1 MPRPRLATS
10 ALALAGA
17 ILVLLSAAAPSFAAS
32 PPSGVTGISLDGR
45 VELAWQPAAGA
56 SAYAV
61 YRGTSATTINTK
73 VSPAGG
79 VLGTTFA
86 DTTVANGGTY
96 FYAVRSIQSGVES
109 TSSLAARTTPAA
121 RSCTTGN
128 VVVQENCYPGNNAWP
143 ASNVA
148 SPPTGI
154 AGYATAQSI
163 NKGGSVGLKITTA
176 AGALFNIDVY
186 RMGNYGGNGARLIS
200 SMQGLTGTAQPA
212 CSNDGNTGL
221 YDCSNWSTTTT
232 LSTTSAWPSGM
243 YLLKLQRQDN
253 GSNSHILLSIRDD
266 ARHPDVLFGSAFST
280 FEAYNNYG
288 GRSLYDFNSSGANT
302 VGGSPRAVKVSFDRP
317 FNQILAR
324 QHDWYTEV
332 EQPFVAWLERQG
344 YDIGYI
350 AGTDLERNPG
360 LAANAKAYITPAH
373 DEYISSAM
381 RNALKSARDAGTGLF
396 FTGANAMYWRVRFE
410 NSPQSGAQDRVLV
423 AYKTTEA
430 GIADPVSPTTTW
442 RDPAG
447 ANDPENGLI
456 GQQYVGQEV
465 NASYPL
471 KVTGDQGA
479 DRLWRYSGLD
489 QLSPTDSE
497 AIGSDILG
505 WEWDA
510 KTDNGKTPAGVKVLA
525 GSPVTGDILQDSG
538 RVYARG
544 SAVSNVT
551 KYKAA
556 SGALVVS
563 TGTNQ
568 WWRGLGANIFAQ
580 GAPINEIQQFTTNA
594 LVDMGATPA
603 TPGTGVKLDTP
614 PGSIPVPANVNAT
627 AGSTDSVTLT
637 WNSVAG
643 ATGYSV
649 YRLRLPREG
658 GYPLGA
664 RANGGA
670 VTGTSFTDTGLVSGT
685 AYYYV
690 VTATVG
696 GVESAPSAE
705 ATVTTPSTSLTPR
718 RINVGGPALT
728 TSTGAAWTADANFT
742 GGTTNSISQAITGTN
757 DPSLYQDE
765 RWGDFSYAVPVANG
779 TYDVRLHFAEL
790 YFGVSAPGG
799 AGKRV
804 FGMDVTD
811 TAQNPDLS
819 GIDIYAAVGAKAAYV
834 RTIPNVTVTDGTLN
848 LRTVRGAADDPEVTG
863 IEIVPSAPLGPP
875 TINARTPA
883 DGATAVST
891 SVRPTVTFSRAMD
904 ASTLT
909 SANLALERV
918 SDGAPVATTI
928 TYDPATFVATIK
940 PTSALNFSTA
950 YRVRATT
957 SIKAADGTALPSA
970 VTTGFT
976 TADPPPPDTQA
987 PTVSLTAPAAGSG
1000 YKGTIRLSA
1009 NASDNQGV
1017 AGVQFKLN
1025 GVNQGDEDLD
1035 APYQLDWNS
1044 FASPDGTYVVTA
1056 VARDTSGNTTTS
1068 APVTIN
1074 VDNPAVDPTGLV
1086 GAWGFEE
1093 ASGTGVTDSS
1103 GAGNAG
1109 TINGATRSTAG
1120 RFGSALSFDGVN
1132 DIVTV
1137 PDANSLDL
1145 ATGMT
1150 LEAWVKPSALGTGWH
1165 AAVFKEQTAGLAY
1178 SLYANGNTSRPS
1190 VHVNPG
1196 TETDTRGTAQLA
1208 LNTWSHLTG
1217 TYDGTTLRL
1226 YVNGTLVSSKAVSG
1240 PLVSSSGA
1248 LRIGGDTIWSDEY
1261 FAGLIDEVRVY
1272 SRPLSAAE
1280 ITADMNSA
1288 VIPAV
1293 VDTQAPT
1300 APGALTVTG
1309 GIGSAALSWGAA
1321 TDNIGV
1327 AGYDVHRSAT
1337 PGFTPSAA
1345 NLVAQ
1350 PTGTSYT
1357 DTGLAAGTWYYRVRA
1372 RDAAGNV
1379 GPATA
1384 EASATATT
1392 DSTAPTVSITAPLA
1406 GATVVGTTNVT
1417 ANASDNVAVAGVTF
1431 KVDGATIGS
1440 EDTTAPYSVAW
1451 DTLAGING
1459 AHTLT
1464 AVARDGSGNT
1474 KTSTSVAVTVN
1485 NPPVDQTGLVA
1496 AYGFEEGGGATVG
1509 DTSSSANN
1517 GTINGAAWVTTGR
1530 FGNALS
1536 FDGVNDRI
1544 AIPDSSSLDLTTA
1557 MTLEAWVRP
1566 SVASDWRT
1574 AVMKEKTGGLVYGM
1588 YASGFSNH
1596 PSGHVNPGTENYA
1609 VGPTTLPTGTWS
1621 HLATTWDGTT
1631 IRLYVNG
1638 TEVAS
1643 APQTG
1648 TLPASTGALSIGG
1661 NSIWGEYFNGT
1672 IDEVRVY
1679 RRALTAGEINT
1690 DMGKSVGDA
1699 APPASAS
1706 QIGTFS
1712 APIDWPVVPVH
1723 IASLN
1728 NGKIAV
1734 WDGFDAAL
1742 NSERVWDP
1750 TTGVFDPVPSGRNL
1764 FCSGHV
1770 TLPDGRL
1777 FVAGGHIAAD
1787 VGLKDTHIYN
1797 PTTRTWFRGTDMARG
1812 RWYPTAT
1819 TLPDGRIL
1827 VVSGDNITQN
1837 NVGQPTPFRTQ
1848 SQTLPEIYDVATNT
1862 WTPLPAGQRAMPLYP
1877 FMFVLPDG
1885 RVVDAG
1891 PDLQTRTLNTST
1903 GQWTNVATSTVDGH
1917 SAVMYRPG
1925 KILKSGTWADPD
1937 FVGIPASARAQT
1949 IDFNQPTPAWQD
1961 TGSMHHG
1968 RSYHTLTVLPD
1979 GKVLATGGMSTSD
1992 GIDHSKAVYPAEMW
2006 DPDTATWT
2014 DMASNQVPRE
2024 YHSSALLLQD
2034 GRVLLAG
2041 GGAFPPN
2048 AQDEKSAEIYSP
2060 PYLFKGARPT
2070 ITTGPT
2076 SVKIGQHF
2084 TINTPDAA
2092 SIDKVALVRMGS
2104 VTHNFDMD
2112 QRFQNLSFT
2121 AGSGSLDVTGP
2132 GNINNA
2138 PPGWYYVFAV
2148 NTNGV
2153 PSKGW
2158 IVQIQPPANDTEA
2171 PSAPPN
2177 LTSTVQTEDDVNLT
2191 WGAATDNTGVT
2202 EYRVHRS
2209 ATPSFTPSAANKI
2222 ATVSGTTLTYT
2233 DPDRP
2238 AGTWYYQVVAA
2249 DAAGN
2254 TGTSSREEAATVLP
2268 DTVPPTVSVTA
2279 PAAGATV
2286 SGANVSL
2293 TASASDNRAVASV
2306 QFKIDGNNVGSPD
2319 TTAPYSFTWN
2329 SGTVSDGSHTVT
2341 AVATDTG
2348 GTPTTSA
2355 GVQITTNNA
2364 PAPDTQAPTAPT
2376 NVTGT
2381 STPTQVQL
2389 TWTASSDNVA
2399 VTRYNVH
2406 RSTTTGFTPSAANR
2420 VGQPATTS
2428 FSDPGLA
2435 TGDYYYRVTAED
2447 AAGNVSAASPEVKVT
2462 VDKTAP
2468 TVSITAPVAGTTV
2481 SNSISVTATAADNI
2495 GVAGVTF
2502 KVDGTTIG
2510 SEDTTSPYSVTWDTT
2525 TASNA
2530 SHNLTAVARDAA
2542 GNTTTSTTVAVTVS
2556 NTAPPPP
2563 TGLVAALGF
2572 DEPTGT
2578 TATDGSGANNPGAIN
2593 GPTRTTSGKFGGALS
2608 FDGSNDIVTV
2618 ADSNSLDLTNGMT
2631 LEAWV
2636 RPTAVNAWRTIM
2648 LKERTGGLVYAM
2660 YGNTD
2665 TNRPSG
2671 HTFIGASE
2679 FDTRGTAQLAA
2690 NTWTHLATTYDGL
2703 NLRLYV
2709 NGVLASSKAVTGSMT
2724 ASTGA
2729 LRIGGNTIWSEWYSG
2744 LIDEVR
2750 VYNKALTATEVG
2762 QDMNRPITGG

>member
-1 MPRPRLATS
+1 MRRTRVLTS
-10 ALALAGA
+10 ALALVGA
-17 ILVLLSAAAPSFAAS
+17 ALVLLGAAAPSFAAS
-32 PPSGVTGISLDGR
+32 PPAGVTGLSLDGR
-45 VELAWQPAAGA
+45 VELAWQASAGA
-56 SAYAV
+56 DSYAV
-61 YRGTSATTINTK
+61 YRGTSATTITTR

-79 VLGTTFA
+79 VLGTTYT
-86 DTTVANGGTY
+86 DTTVANGSTY
-96 FYAVRSIQSGVES
+96 FYAVRAIQSGVES
-109 TSSLAARTTPAA
+109 TNSLAARTTPAA
-121 RSCTTGN
+121 RSCSTGN
-128 VVVQENCYPGNNAWP
+128 ATVLENCYPGSNAWQ

-148 SPPTGI
+148 APPTGI
-154 AGYATAQSI
+154 AGYATAQSV
-163 NKGGSVGLKITTA
+163 NKGGSIGVKITTA
-176 AGALFNIDVY
+176 AGALYNIDVY

-200 SMQGLTGTAQPA
+200 SMQGLTGVAQPS

-221 YDCSNWSTTTT
+221 YDCSNWS
-232 LSTTSAWPSGM
+232 LSTTVSTTSSWPSGM
-243 YLLKLQRQDN
+243 YLLKVQRQDN
-253 GSNSHILLSIRDD
+253 GSNTHVLFTVRDD
-266 ARHPDVLFGSAFST
+266 ARRPDVLFGSAYST

-302 VGGSPRAVKVSFDRP
+302 VGNSPRAVKVSFDRP
-317 FNQILAR
+317 FNQILVR

-332 EQPFVAWLERQG
+332 EQPFVQWLERQG
-344 YDIGYI
+344 YDIGYL
-350 AGTDLERNPG
+350 ADTDLERNPG
-360 LAANAKAYITPAH
+360 LAANGDAYISPAH
-373 DEYISSAM
+373 DEYWSTGM
-381 RNALKSARDAGTGLF
+381 RNALKSARDAGKSLF
-396 FTGANAMYWRVRFE
+396 FTGANAVFWRVRFE
-410 NSPQSGAQDRVLV
+410 NSPQSGGQDRVLV
-423 AYKTTEA
+423 CYKTTENGA
-430 GIADPVSPTTTW
+430 SDPVTPTTTW
-442 RDPAG
+442 RDPTG

-465 NASYPL
+465 NASFPL

-479 DRLWRYSGLD
+479 DRLWRYTGLD
-489 QLSPTDSE
+489 QLSPTAS
-497 AIGSDILG
+497 ATIGTDLLG

-510 KTDNGKTPAGVKVLA
+510 KVDNGKTPAGVKVLA

-538 RVYARG
+538 KVYARG
-544 SAVSNVT
+544 SANSNVT

-568 WWRGLGANIFAQ
+568 WWRGLGANVFAQ
-580 GAPINEIQQFTTNA
+580 GAPIAEIQQFTTNA
-594 LVDMGATPA
+594 LADMGATPG
-603 TPGTGVKLDTP
+603 TPIAGIKLDTP
-614 PGSIPVPANVNAT
+614 PASVPVPANVQAT

-637 WNSVAG
+637 WNSVSG

-670 VTGTSFTDTGLVSGT
+670 VTGTTFTDTGLASGT
-685 AYYYV
+685 PYYYV

-696 GVESAPSAE
+696 GQESAPSAE
-705 ATVTTPSTSLTPR
+705 ATATTPNTSLTPR
-718 RINVGGPALT
+718 RINVGGPAIT
-728 TSTGAAWTADANFT
+728 TSTGATWSADANFT
-742 GGTTNSISQAITGTN
+742 GGSTNTTTQAITGTN
-757 DPSLYQDE
+757 DPALYQDE

-790 YFGVSAPGG
+790 YFGVSVGGG

-811 TAQNPDLS
+811 TPQNPDLS

-875 TINARTPA
+875 TINAKTPA

-909 SANLALERV
+909 STNLALERV

-928 TYDPATFVATIK
+928 TYDSSTFTATIK
-940 PTSALNFSTA
+940 PNAALNFSTA

-957 SIKAADGTALPSA
+957 SIKGADGTAMASPI
-970 VTTGFT
+970 TYTFT

-987 PTVSLTAPAAGSG
+987 PTVSLTSPTASG
-1000 YKGTIRLSA
+1000 TPYKGTIRLAA
-1009 NASDNQGV
+1009 NAADNQGV

-1025 GVNQGDEDLD
+1025 GANQGDEDLD

-1044 FASPDGTYVVTA
+1044 FGSLDGTYVVTA

-1068 APVTIN
+1068 APVTIS

-1093 ASGTGVTDSS
+1093 TSGTNVTDSS
-1103 GAGNAG
+1103 GAGNTG
-1109 TINGATRSTAG
+1109 TINGAVRSTSG

-1145 ATGMT
+1145 SSGMT
-1150 LEAWVKPSALGTGWH
+1150 LEAWVRPTALGANWH
-1165 AAVFKEQTAGLAY
+1165 AAVFKEQTAGLTY

-1196 TETDTRGTAQLA
+1196 SETDTRGTAQLA
-1208 LNTWSHLTG
+1208 LNTWTHLAG
-1217 TYDGTTLRL
+1217 TYDGSTLRL

-1248 LRIGGDTIWSDEY
+1248 LRFGGDTIWSDEY
-1261 FAGLIDEVRVY
+1261 FAGLLDEIRVY
-1272 SRPLSAAE
+1272 SRPLTASE
-1280 ITADMNSA
+1280 ITSDMNSA
-1288 VIPAV
+1288 VVPAV

-1300 APGALTVTG
+1300 APGALTANG

-1327 AGYDVHRSAT
+1327 AGYDVHRSST

-1350 PTGTSYT
+1350 VTGTSYT
-1357 DTGLAAGTWYYRVRA
+1357 DTGLAAGNWYYRVRA

-1384 EASATATT
+1384 EAVATATNDT
-1392 DSTAPTVSITAPLA
+1392 TAPTVSLTAPLA
-1406 GATVVGTTNVT
+1406 GATVVGSTTVT
-1417 ANASDNVAVAGVTF
+1417 ATAADNVAVAGVTF
-1431 KVDGATIGS
+1431 KVDGTTIGS
-1440 EDTTAPYSVAW
+1440 EDTTAPYSVVW
-1451 DTLAGING
+1451 DTQAGSNG

-1464 AVARDGSGNT
+1464 AVARDGSGNS

-1496 AYGFEEGGGATVG
+1496 AYGFEEGGGGTVA
-1509 DTSSSANN
+1509 DSSTSANN

-1544 AIPDSSSLDLTTA
+1544 SIPDSNSLDLTNA

-1566 SVASDWRT
+1566 SAISDWRT

-1609 VGPTTLPTGTWS
+1609 VGPTSIPTGQWT

-1631 IRLYVNG
+1631 VRLYVNG
-1638 TEVAS
+1638 TEAAS
-1643 APQTG
+1643 VPQTG
-1648 TLPASTGALSIGG
+1648 TLPASTGQLSIGG

-1679 RRALTAGEINT
+1679 RRALTAGEVNT

-1699 APPASAS
+1699 PPPASAS

-1723 IASLN
+1723 IASLS
-1728 NGKIAV
+1728 NGKVAV

-1750 TTGVFDPVPSGRNL
+1750 TSGVFDPIPSGRNL

-1777 FVAGGHIAAD
+1777 FVAGGHISAD

-1848 SQTLPEIYDVATNT
+1848 SQTLPEIYDVGTNT
-1862 WTPLPAGQRAMPLYP
+1862 WTPLPAGQRPMPLYP

-1891 PDLQTRTLNTST
+1891 PDTQTRTLNVQT

-1949 IDFNQPTPAWQD
+1949 IDFNQATPAWQD
-1961 TGSMHHG
+1961 TGSMNHG

-1979 GKVLATGGMSTSD
+1979 GKVLASGGMSTSD

-2006 DPDTATWT
+2006 DPDTGVWT
-2014 DMASNQVPRE
+2014 EMASNQVPRE

-2070 ITTGPT
+2070 ITAGPAT
-2076 SVKIGQHF
+2076 VKIGGHF
-2084 TINTPDAA
+2084 TITTPDAA
-2092 SIDKVALVRMGS
+2092 SIGKIALVRMGS

-2121 AGSGSLDVTGP
+2121 AGSGNLDVTSP

-2148 NTNGV
+2148 NNNGV

-2158 IVQIQPPANDTEA
+2158 IVQILPPDNDTEA
-2171 PSAPPN
+2171 PTAPPN
-2177 LTSTVQTEDDVNLT
+2177 LTGTVQGEDDAKLT
-2191 WGAATDNTGVT
+2191 WNAATDNVGVT

-2209 ATPSFTPSAANKI
+2209 PTPSFTPSAANKI
-2222 ATVSGTTLTYT
+2222 ATVSGSTLTYT

-2254 TGTSSREEAATVLP
+2254 TGTSSREEAVTVLP
-2268 DTVPPTVSVTA
+2268 DTVAPTVSVTA

-2286 SGANVSL
+2286 TGNVSL
-2293 TASASDNRAVASV
+2293 TANASDNRGVASV
-2306 QFKIDGNNVGSPD
+2306 QFKVDGANVGSPD
-2319 TTAPYSFTWN
+2319 TSAPYSFTWN
-2329 SGTVSDGSHTVT
+2329 SGTVSDGTHTIT
-2341 AVATDTG
+2341 AMATDTS

-2364 PAPDTQAPTAPT
+2364 PVPDTQAPTTPT
-2376 NVTGT
+2376 NVVGT
-2381 STPTQVQL
+2381 SNATAVQL
-2389 TWTASSDNVA
+2389 TWNASSDNVA

-2406 RSTTTGFTPSAANR
+2406 RSTTSGFTPSAANR
-2420 VGQPATTS
+2420 VGQPTSTS

-2447 AAGNVSAASPEVKVT
+2447 AAGNISGASTEVKVT

-2481 SNSISVTATAADNI
+2481 SNTISVTANAADNI

-2510 SEDTTSPYSVTWDTT
+2510 NEDTSSPYSVSWDTT
-2525 TASNA
+2525 SIGNGN
-2530 SHNLTAVARDAA
+2530 HNLTAVARDAA
-2542 GNTTTSTTVAVTVS
+2542 GNSTTSTSVAVTVS
-2556 NTAPPPP
+2556 NTTPPP
-2563 TGLVAALGF
+2563 TGLVAAYGF
-2572 DEPTGT
+2572 DTGSGT
-2578 TATDGSGANNPGAIN
+2578 TATDSSGANNPGTIN
-2593 GPTRTTSGKFGGALS
+2593 GPAWSATGKFGSALS
-2608 FDGSNDIVTV
+2608 FDGVNDIVTV
-2618 ADSNSLDLTNGMT
+2618 PDANSLDLTNGMT

-2636 RPTAVNAWRTIM
+2636 RPTVVNSWRTIM

-2665 TNRPSG
+2665 TNRPSA
-2671 HTFIGASE
+2671 HSFIGASE
-2679 FDTRGTAQLAA
+2679 FDTRGTAALAA
-2690 NTWTHLATTYDGL
+2690 NTWTHLAATYDGL

-2709 NGVLASSKAVTGSMT
+2709 NGAQVSSRALTGSMA

-2729 LRIGGNTIWSEWYSG
+2729 LRIGGNSIWQEWFSG

-2750 VYNKALTATEVG
+2750 VYNRALTAAEVT
-2762 QDMNRPITGG
+2762 QDMNRAVTGG